1 MLLIDTR
8 LSKYNISDKVI
19 LQISG
24 TLNCVADWYKNQEMF
39 NKAVDNYRHT
49 LEPDSKESC

>member
-8 LSKYNISDKVI
+8 LNKYNISDKVI